1 MNSSDRTLW
10 NKHHVDY
17 YSPEDGGG
25 VMEEGDYKDG
35 KKDGL
40 WTYWYENG
48 QKKREENYKG
58 DKRNG
63 LWTWWYENGQKE
75 LEGNVNDVKNVFH
88 FIIP

>member
-1 MNSSDRTLW
+1 MNSSDRTSW

-63 LWTWWYENGQKE
+63 LWTWWDED
-75 LEGNVNDVKNVFH
+75 GNVTDTETYKNGKLVQ
-88 FIIP
+88 